1 MKMPNK
7 VNLLLSSLSAFFA
20 LVGKK
25 LLNFI
30 KDLDGVV
37 DFLKNLTVIAIF
49 ALIVPIIFK
58 VLTKNT
64 IMVQE
69 VSVPLELENRGLT
82 GRVFSQRVIDKILEI
97 ANYTEVLKEREDV
110 YGLSKKNQRPDIDL
124 PLNIFGVNLETLLGF
139 IKTGIGE
146 ADVRIVGEVITE
158 TPAKPNSDE
167 LAGYGVRFR
176 VAKVGTIYQ
185 STSPITD
192 IDLLAEKAAMGVME
206 EYEPITMAYYYRGKQ
221 KYEDAFRMTE
231 KAILKKRAGDIVWA
245 HFVRGLIEMD
255 QARWTFAEEEF
266 RFVLERNP
274 AFPRIHNNLSTVLR
288 RQGKFEDALQESD
301 KAIEADP
308 MRAQGYLN
316 KAWCLIE
323 MGKNPDAQKWL
334 EKAIAIEPDNE
345 IGHLNMADY
354 YRKIRQ
360 LDLAVKHYRMALDI
374 KPNSPRIYSN
384 LAGTLGDMGQ
394 WKEAEQVTQKAL
406 TFNPKDGISLGYLGY
421 IALERRDY
429 ESARKFYDA
438 AFASDPT
445 YFRYYIGQARI
456 AMHEKK
462 YDRAEELL
470 DAARKANPRWW
481 DTYKFKGDLAL
492 LRGNKKMA
500 MDYYEQSTKLNPR
513 APDVLARI
521 AWLGQ
526 NQGNAEI
533 AEKYSQKAVESAP
546 YLYPTKDVV
555 FKIQF
560 LPS

>member
-1 MKMPNK
+1 MKILNK
-7 VNLLLSSLSAFFA
+7 VNLVRSSLSGFINSA
-20 LVGKK
+20 GKK
-25 LLNFI
+25 LLNWI

-37 DFLKNLTVIAIF
+37 DFLKNLTVIALF
-49 ALIVPIIFK
+49 ALIVPLIFK

-69 VSVPLELENRGLT
+69 VTVPAELENRGLS

-97 ANYTEVLKEREDV
+97 ANYTEVLKEREDI

-124 PLNIFGVNLETLLGF
+124 PINIFGVNLETLLGF
-139 IKTGIGE
+139 IKTGIGKS
-146 ADVRIVGEVITE
+146 DVRIVGEVITE
-158 TPAKPNSDE
+158 IPAKPNSDE
-167 LAGYGVRFR
+167 LAGYSVRFR

-231 KAILKKRAGDIVWA
+231 KAILKKRPGDIVWA

-255 QARWTFAEEEF
+255 QARWALAEEEF
-266 RFVLERNP
+266 RFVLERNTS
-274 AFPRIHNNLSTVLR
+274 FPRIHNNLSIVLR
-288 RQGKFEDALQESD
+288 RQGKFEDALKESD
-301 KAIEADP
+301 KAIEAEP
-308 MRAQGYLN
+308 TRAQSYLN

-323 MGKNPDAQKWL
+323 MGKNPEAEKWL
-334 EKAIAIEPDNE
+334 EKAIATEPDNE
-345 IGHLNMADY
+345 TGHLNMADY
-354 YRKIRQ
+354 YRKNRQ

-394 WKEAEQVTQKAL
+394 WKDAEQVTQKAL
-406 TFNPKDGISLGYLGY
+406 AFNPKDGISLGYMGY
-421 IALERRDY
+421 ISLERKDY
-429 ESARKFYDA
+429 ENARKFYDA
-438 AFASDPT
+438 AFASDPS
-445 YFRYYIGQARI
+445 YFRYYIGHARI

-462 YDRAEELL
+462 YDQAEELL
-470 DAARKANPRWW
+470 NAAQKANPRWW

-492 LRGNKKMA
+492 LRGNKKLA
-500 MDYYEQSTKLNPR
+500 MDFYEQSTKLNPK

-521 AWLGQ
+521 AWLAQ
-526 NQGNAEI
+526 SQGNSEI
-533 AEKYSQKAVESAP
+533 SEKYSQKAMESAP
-546 YLYPTKDVV
+546 YLYPTKDAVL
-555 FKIQF
+555 KIQF
-560 LPS
+560 LPT